1 MHKYFVHLP
10 VQLNKKFYA
19 RKSRGRSPHSPMNA
33 VAKIVEECLGT
44 GFSWGNS
51 DNKTPKSS
59 LEILREGF
67 TAWGTRQHTPRY
79 FLSK

>member
-1 MHKYFVHLP
+1 
-10 VQLNKKFYA
+10 
-19 RKSRGRSPHSPMNA
+19 MNV
-33 VAKIVEECLGT
+33 VAKIVKECLGT

-67 TAWGTRQHTPRY
+67 TAWGTRQHTPATFFQNDRLALEVNSHFKTLS
-79 FLSK
+79 FLTSLKIH

>member
-19 RKSRGRSPHSPMNA
+19 RKSRGRSPHSPRNA

-51 DNKTPKSS
+51 DNKTPKSL
-59 LEILREGF
+59 LEILREGL